1 MTGGRAPRTATGGP
15 VLGALIIAGL
25 ALTPAEALAQASPP
39 NYLELRAAHSADGLY
54 RYMEYSRFFPSGAVV
69 DTLYFGVPG
78 QNELYVG
85 AGYQLKA
92 TQTLTVT
99 PLVYGV
105 VGKENGER
113 GIALGVFVLGT
124 VRDWSVYSF
133 LGYFEPLAGTVPRY
147 LFLDSL
153 DVSRKVG
160 RWELGVS
167 TGVFHAAGDWSSLAG
182 PVIIRNDKR
191 GAWRL
196 SLRGGSTVEIRLART
211 LAF

>member
-1 MTGGRAPRTATGGP
+1 MTCGRASRTATGAP

-25 ALTPAEALAQASPP
+25 ALAPAEALARASPP
-39 NYLELRAAHSADGLY
+39 NYVELRAAHSADGFY
-54 RYMEYSRFFPSGAVV
+54 RYLEYSRVFPHGLVLDA
-69 DTLYFGVPG
+69 LYLGVPG

-85 AGYQLKA
+85 GGYQLEA
-92 TQTLTVT
+92 TSLTVT

-113 GIALGVFVLGT
+113 GVALGVFVLGT
-124 VRDWSVYSF
+124 VREWSVYSF
-133 LGYFEPLAGTVPRY
+133 LGYFEPLAGAVPRY

-153 DVSRKVG
+153 DVSRKLG

-167 TGVFHAAGDWSSLAG
+167 TGVFHAGGDWSVLAG
-182 PVIIRNDKR
+182 PVIIRGDQR
-191 GAWRL
+191 GAWRV

>member
-1 MTGGRAPRTATGGP
+1 MSCGR
-15 VLGALIIAGL
+15 ALIIAGL
-25 ALTPAEALAQASPP
+25 ALAPAEALAQASPP
-39 NYLELRAAHSADGLY
+39 NYVELRAAHSADGFY
-54 RYMEYSRFFPSGAVV
+54 RYAEYSRYFPSGPALDV
-69 DTLYFGVPG
+69 LYLGVPG
-78 QNELYVG
+78 QNELFLG

-92 TQTLTVT
+92 TPTLTVT
-99 PLVYGV
+99 PLIYGV
-105 VGKENGER
+105 VGNENEER
-113 GIALGVFVLGT
+113 GIALGLLSVGT
-124 VRDWSVYSF
+124 VGDWSVNAF

-167 TGVFHAAGDWSSLAG
+167 TGLYHAAGDDWSALAG
-182 PVIIRNDKR
+182 PVVILGDQR